1 MTAHKLMNNLK
12 DIPVLITGGCGM
24 VGSHLVDYYFEHGQ
38 QVSAT
43 HYTHPTIDL
52 DEVRHK
58 AEYIPCDVRD
68 KALMLQI
75 VERLRPQTIYHLAA
89 QSYPTVSWEKPAET
103 IDININGTVN
113 LFEAVKSIRKTMPD
127 YDPMIVI
134 ACSSAEYGAALT
146 PENVPIKETAPLQPL
161 HPYGVSKVGQDLL
174 GFQYYCNDG
183 IRNIRA
189 RIFNTTGPRKVQ
201 DVVSDFTQRAVLW
214 EMGKVSAISVGN
226 LRTQRAITDVRDLIQ
241 ALIQLADKGIPGE
254 VYNICGD
261 AIYQI
266 ADIITIIE
274 NQLGKKIPVTENPAL
289 LRASDEPIIYGD
301 ASKLKACTGWQQSYS
316 LEQTIA
322 DMLAYW
328 RKKIS

>member
-1 MTAHKLMNNLK
+1 MNNLK
-12 DIPVLITGGCGM
+12 DIPILITGGCGM
-24 VGSHLVDYYFEHGQ
+24 VGSHLVDHYYEQGQ
-38 QVSAT
+38 KVTAT
-43 HYTHPTIDL
+43 YYTHPTIDL

-58 AEYIPCDVRD
+58 ADYVPCDIRD
-68 KALMLQI
+68 KTLVEQI
-75 VERLRPQTIYHLAA
+75 ITRLRPQIIYHLAA
-89 QSYPTVSWEKPAET
+89 QSYPTVSWEKPDET
-103 IDININGTVN
+103 IAINMNGTVN
-113 LFEAVKSIRKTMPD
+113 VFETVKKMRKQDPG
-127 YDPMIVI
+127 YDPVIVI

-146 PENVPIKETAPLQPL
+146 PENVPIKESAPLLPL

-174 GFQYYCNDG
+174 GFQYFCNDG

-201 DVVSDFTQRAVLW
+201 DVVSDFTKRAVLW
-214 EMGKVSAISVGN
+214 ETGKEASLTVGN
-226 LRTQRAITDVRDLIQ
+226 LNTQRAITDVRDLIQ
-241 ALIQLADKGIPGE
+241 ALILLAEKGTPGE

-261 AIYQI
+261 SIYKI
-266 ADIITIIE
+266 SDIITIIE
-274 NQLGKKIPVTENPAL
+274 KILGKKIPVAQDLAL

-328 RKKIS
+328 SKKLS

>member
-1 MTAHKLMNNLK
+1 
-12 DIPVLITGGCGM
+12 M

-38 QVSAT
+38 KVSAT

-58 AEYIPCDVRD
+58 AEYIPCDVRN
-68 KALMLQI
+68 KALMQQI
-75 VERLRPQTIYHLAA
+75 VERLHPQIIYHLAA

-103 IDININGTVN
+103 IDININGTIN

-274 NQLGKKIPVTENPAL
+274 KQLGKKIPVTENPAL

-328 RKKIS
+328 RKK